1 MPSTL
6 LARWVWRAAR
16 SWSRAGTRSGWKIQI
31 TTRELRLKSGVTW
44 DFLLPALLCHWPV
57 CPPVCSDRGIFFYLM
72 RRNAHLSR
80 RSIHPNLK
88 STVYCNA
95 IAFGGVEEWDFAWRM
110 FKSATLASEASRLR
124 HAMACT
130 KVPWLL
136 NRCVSPFMVLLL
148 SHHDIRVNGRTLVR
162 WTWLVSAARECP
174 NISQHL
180 SQLAEANDI
189 FLFLSF
195 AIYSRQSY
203 KHTSDNIQSVTEIL
217 RTCECVCVC
226 GFERVHVFQWSW

>member
-1 MPSTL
+1 MGMGSCKELIKGWYKKWMKNPNNNP
-6 LARWVWRAAR
+6 WVEIKVWCDQYA
-16 SWSRAGTRSGWKIQI
+16 
-31 TTRELRLKSGVTW
+31 VT
-44 DFLLPALLCHWPV
+44 V
-57 CPPVCSDRGIFFYLM
+57 MIVQRGFAFFFYLM

-148 SHHDIRVNGRTLVR
+148 SHHEIRVNGKTRVR

-180 SQLAEANDI
+180 SQLAEGNYI

-217 RTCECVCVC
+217 RTCECV
-226 GFERVHVFQWSW
+226 RVLEVRV